1 MDRGKLGREDST
13 IDWKRGDMDT
23 RDMANSVDPA
33 SEAILQ
39 AQREMLLRLGAE
51 LQVRQRAAV
60 ATVQAEMDKTTQ
72 ELRERMTS
80 WRRQTIGII
89 GLSTGLLV
97 PCVVF
102 LALLAVA
109 TVALGA
115 KARDAWSDYRAA
127 EAAVESIRVH
137 GAVTMVK
144 DGRLYVRVDPDSL
157 AQGKLG
163 NWYARAVKVELRENG
178 QPAER

>member
-1 MDRGKLGREDST
+1 MK
-13 IDWKRGDMDT
+13 KRGDMD
-23 RDMANSVDPA
+23 RRHLANSVDPA
-33 SEAILQ
+33 SESILR
-39 AQREMLLRLGAE
+39 AQSEVLFKLGAE
-51 LQVRQRAAV
+51 LHSSQRAAI
-60 ATVQAEMDKTTQ
+60 AAVQAEMDKTTQ

-89 GLSTGLLV
+89 SLSTGLLV
-97 PCVVF
+97 PCIVF

-109 TVALGA
+109 TLALGA

-127 EAAVESIRVH
+127 EAAVEGIRVH
-137 GAVTMVK
+137 GALTVVK
-144 DGRLYVRVDPDSL
+144 DGRLYVRIDPDSV

-163 NWYARAVKVELRENG
+163 NWYARVVKVELRESG